1 MYVLINRHLWY
12 RILRFFPRE
21 IYLVD
26 CLINALPR
34 ASVMVILPF
43 YGLAL
48 LMLLKYYLLKQIMRY
63 ALAMV
68 LVLLVIFSGVEFST
82 IMRSAIASSVPH
94 SFLGKALVLQMPF
107 LLSLLL
113 PLAILLAGILVMNNL
128 QERGELTVVKAVGVD
143 NTQIHLWILQ
153 VAVIFFLTVATTS
166 LYLEPKASKIRNQLF
181 HNLDKDYA
189 FSHFQPGQFYPLL
202 QGNAVIFVGKSRQAG
217 DGFQEIFIAYNEP
230 HKLKRPKWTIVS
242 AEDAHKK
249 VDQAKAWSLH
259 NVWSFSVEPGEQSGE
274 MIHADTFTV
283 QFPDAAK
290 AELTKATLEEM
301 SVKKLWQQP
310 HNHLAQSLLQW
321 RLSLPLSVLILAL
334 CIIPFSYERVF
345 STHFLRLFA
354 AVTLYAVYLSGVL
367 IARYQVSIGALSL
380 ISGVLVTPLLFG
392 LLLSIFHSK
401 EFITS
406 VWRRLWQ

>member
-1 MYVLINRHLWY
+1 
-12 RILRFFPRE
+12 
-21 IYLVD
+21 
-26 CLINALPR
+26 
-34 ASVMVILPF
+34 
-43 YGLAL
+43 
-48 LMLLKYYLLKQIMRY
+48 
-63 ALAMV
+63 
-68 LVLLVIFSGVEFST
+68 
-82 IMRSAIASSVPH
+82 
-94 SFLGKALVLQMPF
+94 LVLQMPF

>member
-1 MYVLINRHLWY
+1 L
-12 RILRFFPRE
+12 PE
-21 IYLVD
+21 
-26 CLINALPR
+26 AL
-34 ASVMVILPF
+34 VMVIWPF
-43 YGLAL
+43 YSLAL
-48 LMLLKYYLLKQIMRY
+48 RMLLKYYLLKQIMRY
-63 ALAMV
+63 AAAMV

-128 QERGELTVVKAVGVD
+128 QERGELTVVKAIGVD
-143 NTQIHLWILQ
+143 NVQIHVWILQ
-153 VAVIFFLTVATTS
+153 VAVIFCLVVATTS
-166 LYLEPKASKIRNQLF
+166 LYLEPKASKIRNHLF

-202 QGNAVIFVGKSRQAG
+202 QGNAVIFVGKSQGAES
-217 DGFQEIFIAYNEP
+217 GFQEIFIAYNEP
-230 HKLKRPKWTIVS
+230 HKTNRPKWTIVS
-242 AEDAHKK
+242 AEEAHKQ
-249 VDQAKAWSLH
+249 VDKAKAWSLH
-259 NVWSFSVEPGEQSGE
+259 NAWSFSVEPGAQTGE
-274 MIHADTFTV
+274 MIHANTFTV

-290 AELTKATLEEM
+290 AELAKATLEEM
-301 SVKKLWQQP
+301 TVKKLWQQP
-310 HNHLAQSLLQW
+310 HNPLAQSLLQW
-321 RLSLPLSVLILAL
+321 RLSLPLSVFILAL

-380 ISGVLVTPLLFG
+380 GSGVLVTPVFFGVLLA
-392 LLLSIFHSK
+392 LYHSK
-401 EFITS
+401 ERIAT
-406 VWRRLWQ
+406 VWRRVWP